1 MIAILFLFNVEF
13 FNNIKYLSFIDNNIL
28 GFGLFLFLGVLVILT
43 KIFIVKGSINL
54 IAVLYNFEDRVF
66 VKIINK

>member
-1 MIAILFLFNVEF
+1 MQKSGPSNGDF
-13 FNNIKYLSFIDNNIL
+13 S
-28 GFGLFLFLGVLVILT
+28 LFLFLGVLVILT